1 VSRSPVIGVLAL
13 QGDYREHLSM
23 LEAVGSAGHPVRTAE
38 EIDAVDALVVPG
50 GESTTMSLL
59 ADRFDLW
66 TSLYAA
72 RQRHLPMFGTCAG
85 LIMLA
90 DSLLDARP
98 DQHTIGGL
106 AVTVRRN
113 AFGRQVDSFET
124 TIDLPD
130 LAIRDFPGVFIR
142 APRVETSDPA
152 VQIHGVLH
160 DGALAGTIVCV
171 QQGPVLATA
180 FHPELTSD
188 TRIHEYFVQMVRQ
201 AQ

>member
-1 VSRSPVIGVLAL
+1 MNRSPVIGVLAL
-13 QGDYREHLSM
+13 QGDYREHLAM
-23 LEAVGSAGHPVRTAE
+23 LNAVGVHGLPVRTAD
-38 EIDAVDALVVPG
+38 EIDSLDALIIPG

-66 TSLYAA
+66 PALHAA
-72 RQRHLPMFGTCAG
+72 RDRQMPMFGTCAG

-90 DSLLDARP
+90 DALIDARL
-98 DQHTIGGL
+98 DQRTIGGL

-124 TIDLPD
+124 AVDLPD
-130 LAIRDFPGVFIR
+130 LGIADYPGVFIR
-142 APRVETSDPA
+142 APLVETTSTQ
-152 VQIHGVLH
+152 VQVHGRLQGGVLT
-160 DGALAGTIVCV
+160 GTIVGV
-171 QQGPVLATA
+171 QQGSVLATA

-201 AQ
+201 SI